1 MKDDFGQRAGRARR
15 KDSMFREVEVGT
27 LGLTSLV
34 EKHSWWV
41 LKTLG
46 IVVDFHGL
54 DNDLTRLRG
63 DEWQTTREVFILHP
77 FLRGLLNR
85 PHTGWTDHSQYVM
98 CQLGSNLSSKLSK
111 FISFN
116 TKPISCSSSCV
127 LWYYKFFDKLCD
139 HVARLYDHSD
149 KLRCQFN
156 NSRFSMKL
164 SYILGW

>member
-63 DEWQTTREVFILHP
+63 DE
-77 FLRGLLNR
+77 
-85 PHTGWTDHSQYVM
+85 
-98 CQLGSNLSSKLSK
+98 
-111 FISFN
+111 
-116 TKPISCSSSCV
+116 
-127 LWYYKFFDKLCD
+127 
-139 HVARLYDHSD
+139 
-149 KLRCQFN
+149 
-156 NSRFSMKL
+156 
-164 SYILGW
+164 